1 MLEVKL
7 IVHGNLGSLTVGS
20 LSILQVAQHEG
31 TIRDYAVTAQ
41 WQPLDSE
48 DLYTAAGS
56 VLLHDRNEVV
66 WSLVKKA
73 IEALTPPVV

>member
-7 IVHGNLGSLTVGS
+7 IVHGNLGSLTVGTMQIS
-20 LSILQVAQHEG
+20 QVAQHEG
-31 TIRDYAVTAQ
+31 SIRDYAVTAL

-48 DLYTAAGS
+48 ELLTAGGE
-56 VLLHDRNEVV
+56 VLLHDRNAVV